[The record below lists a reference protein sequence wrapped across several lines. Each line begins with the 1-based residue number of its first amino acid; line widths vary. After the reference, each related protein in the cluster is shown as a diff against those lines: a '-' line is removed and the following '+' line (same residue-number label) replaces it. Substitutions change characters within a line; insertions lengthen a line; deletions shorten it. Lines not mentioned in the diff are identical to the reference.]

1 MIGSLAI
8 PPRAAVQPVP
18 VVFRQVFFEGRISVW
33 SPIPLMGCD
42 QCALAEDLYPI
53 GGVNHLYLFS
63 GIGVRGAVVVFVFAD
78 LNMTGVAYGQTGILL
93 VLEGTLVPAGKLFM
107 NPLIKCGEPMNAAI
121 AKST

>member
-33 SPIPLMGCD
+33 SPIPLMGSD

-53 GGVNHLYLFS
+53 RGVDHLYFFS
-63 GIGVRGAVVVFVFAD
+63 GIAMRGAVVVFVFAD
-78 LNMTGVAYGQTGILL
+78 LNMIVVAYGHTVILFYL
-93 VLEGTLVPAGKLFM
+93 KGKS
-107 NPLIKCGEPMNAAI
+107 GQ
-121 AKST
+121 